1 VRVSKS
7 SWCCVLLM
15 SVFVAWPSCAIAQAQ
30 DPTDAIT
37 TYMAQDRLPSL
48 SVAVGRPGEIAY
60 GLGWR
65 LSDEPGEVFHGGSSV
80 GGSAYLYVRVETGTI
95 VAIATNVDRWTKPR
109 HELAR
114 ALADWAESR

>member
-1 VRVSKS
+1 MRVSKS

-15 SVFVAWPSCAIAQAQ
+15 SVFVAWPSCA
-30 DPTDAIT
+30 
-37 TYMAQDRLPSL
+37 MAQDRLPSL